1 MNYCFTEVENYI
13 RGRDSQGLI
22 QQMAPGALSTEPGKS
37 LGHPHSNA
45 QAEEMAPL
53 VKVPVERGTQ
63 FNPHNPCDFSI
74 QSCIQSYVETENL
87 EKSSELQVQWESL
100 SQEKR

>member
-37 LGHPHSNA
+37 LGHPYSNA

-63 FNPHNPCDFSI
+63 FNPHNPCDFSRLGDAVMYTKLRGNRKPRKI
-74 QSCIQSYVETENL
+74 Q
-87 EKSSELQVQWESL
+87 
-100 SQEKR
+100 

>member
-13 RGRDSQGLI
+13 KGRDSQGLI
-22 QQMAPGALSTEPGKS
+22 QQTAPGALSTGPWKS

-45 QAEEMAPL
+45 QAEEMALL

-63 FNPHNPCDFSI
+63 FNPHNPCDFLRLGDTVM
-74 QSCIQSYVETENL
+74 YT
-87 EKSSELQVQWESL
+87 KS
-100 SQEKR
+100 